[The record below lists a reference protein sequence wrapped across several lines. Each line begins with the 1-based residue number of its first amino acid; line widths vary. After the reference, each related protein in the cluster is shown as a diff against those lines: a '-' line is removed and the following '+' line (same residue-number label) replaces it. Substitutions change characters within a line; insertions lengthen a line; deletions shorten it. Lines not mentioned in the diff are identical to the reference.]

1 MYDYINGNLGQI
13 GVSLFF
19 ILSGASLMYNY
30 SENFSLKKFY
40 KKRWLAIFPMYYI
53 AWLSAV
59 LFYMYRFYSL
69 NPFCVQRAPWTI
81 VLTVLGVDGYLC
93 SIIPNYYLL
102 GEWFLGCIILMYL
115 LFPVIR
121 LLIKMNPILI
131 LCLYTLIY
139 ILIVQF
145 YSLKFNIEF
154 FLFTRL
160 LEFIFGMVLI
170 ECGNKVNKYL
180 AIICL
185 LIVVLFNCLFINI
198 PQMYKTTIMGVSLFI
213 VLMYIGKNLGAKGN
227 IIFRYIS
234 KLSYAIFL
242 CHHIVIDQ
250 VCTRFENRLFGIIE
264 TYVVL
269 IISIVIIFI
278 IANFLWNFNE
288 RVTSV
293 LRRCFMK
300 ENKI

>member
-1 MYDYINGNLGQI
+1 
-13 GVSLFF
+13 
-19 ILSGASLMYNY
+19 
-30 SENFSLKKFY
+30 
-40 KKRWLAIFPMYYI
+40 
-53 AWLSAV
+53 
-59 LFYMYRFYSL
+59 
-69 NPFCVQRAPWTI
+69 
-81 VLTVLGVDGYLC
+81 
-93 SIIPNYYLL
+93 
-102 GEWFLGCIILMYL
+102 
-115 LFPVIR
+115 
-121 LLIKMNPILI
+121 
-131 LCLYTLIY
+131 
-139 ILIVQF
+139 
-145 YSLKFNIEF
+145 
-154 FLFTRL
+154 
-160 LEFIFGMVLI
+160 MVLI